1 MLSNTRMLGANSRQL
16 MTMSTCRWRRTG
28 CLQSAQCRR
37 RRLRRHSP
45 APRLP
50 LSGEAARFAHLGLT
64 IGNAQRFSPVAFT
77 RINLKGAR
85 SCWGGY
91 RGRWVYL
98 IAPRAGR
105 LAFSA
110 LTLAPPDLPKRP
122 SSSPALAD
130 AEARAR
136 P

>member
-1 MLSNTRMLGANSRQL
+1 MVERGFYLKGELVGTGGGIVANL
-16 MTMSTCRWRRTG
+16 C
-28 CLQSAQCRR
+28 R

-105 LAFSA
+105 FAFSA
-110 LTLAPPDLPKRP
+110 LT
-122 SSSPALAD
+122 
-130 AEARAR
+130 
-136 P
+136 